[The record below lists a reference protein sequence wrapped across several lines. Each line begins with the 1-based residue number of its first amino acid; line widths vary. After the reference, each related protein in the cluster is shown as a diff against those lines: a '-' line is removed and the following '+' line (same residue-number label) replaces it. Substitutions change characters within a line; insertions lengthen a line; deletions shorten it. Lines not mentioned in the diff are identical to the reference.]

1 MWKWAGWICV
11 GLGAIGAA
19 VPIMPTVPFLLM
31 AAFCFERGSPEL
43 HRRLL
48 EHKTFGP
55 PLRAWRNERVI
66 GVRAKV
72 FSVASISASVTYV
85 LIFRDVPVSVKAV
98 LTAICLGVVIFI
110 LCQKSRSD
118 LGRD

>member
-1 MWKWAGWICV
+1 
-11 GLGAIGAA
+11 
-19 VPIMPTVPFLLM
+19 MPTVPFLLL

-55 PLRAWRNERVI
+55 PLKAWRDERVI

-72 FSVASISASVTYV
+72 FSVVSISLSVAYV
-85 LIFRDVPVSVKAV
+85 LIFRDTPVAIKAV
-98 LTAICLGVVIFI
+98 LTVISLAVVLFI
-110 LCQKSRSD
+110 LAQKSRSD